1 MASNLSIAQM
11 LIELEGQIKHH
22 REQEEHHAQQE
33 VFHREKRAL
42 HAAALAT
49 AQESFGA
56 FQAAAA
62 AAGELVERHKSASAP
77 SQPPAEEQELPA
89 GKKRPVGRLVA
100 RVVESRQPEET
111 FSPSDI
117 AREVNRRYGT
127 KLRQPLD
134 GRAASVTLRRL
145 ATMGKVHIARKGTAH
160 REALYSRSRPARQA
174 R

>member
-11 LIELEGQIKHH
+11 LTELEGQIKHH
-22 REQEEHHAQQE
+22 REQEEHHARQE
-33 VFHREKRAL
+33 VFHHEKRGF
-42 HAAALAT
+42 HAAELAT
-49 AQESFGA
+49 AQERFAA

-62 AAGELVERHKSASAP
+62 AAGELVERHKAASAP
-77 SQPPAEEQELPA
+77 PPPEEEVPA
-89 GKKRPVGRLVA
+89 GKRRPVGRLVA

-117 AREVNRRYGT
+117 AREVNRRYGA

-145 ATMGKVHIARKGTAH
+145 AAAGRLHVAREGTAH
-160 REALYSRSRPARQA
+160 REALYSRRHPARQA